1 MAEIITGPFHMDEQ
15 GFLAT
20 IEELIERFDGY
31 SSGKYFAELG
41 KIHDEYGEIGPL
53 SLFDEK
59 VCELGKEL
67 FCSTSWVAN
76 LAWAMISF
84 DYDLVEHDAN
94 FLDGCRNIVRKYGMS
109 VWLYEMINDASM
121 AVALQRPS
129 SRMPFQ
135 IGLTCTKDVFRRSK
149 KKGGKYVTGKKK
161 RLACMAEYL
170 QEVYWLAAYSLLRW
184 GEEEP
189 RAAEVALM
197 VLGYGGIGMCMLRND
212 PKVVDSGCDEDFSYR
227 NLCDHL
233 RDLRIQADLD
243 YACNAD
249 LAESMLLEYPACM
262 DARYLYDAGKIV
274 EAYRVLWNKQTE
286 SASQIMERV
295 YQKGAYQV
303 TNIWEDPLYLHDLAL
318 SLLGAVG
325 SRPLTEGFR
334 TRDDKMFQQGVESL
348 RRTTESV
355 KGMGLVMTLGGYIC
369 FPEPESRD
377 DALFAPRKEKKQLM
391 DTCNGL
397 RDLSTMVA
405 LYRFPRDVES
415 LRATR
420 ALLAHDAKEYIDLMD
435 PYMGSVDET
444 GGNEERPVS
453 VGD

>member
-1 MAEIITGPFHMDEQ
+1 
-15 GFLAT
+15 
-20 IEELIERFDGY
+20 
-31 SSGKYFAELG
+31 
-41 KIHDEYGEIGPL
+41 
-53 SLFDEK
+53 
-59 VCELGKEL
+59 
-67 FCSTSWVAN
+67 
-76 LAWAMISF
+76 
-84 DYDLVEHDAN
+84 
-94 FLDGCRNIVRKYGMS
+94 
-109 VWLYEMINDASM
+109 
-121 AVALQRPS
+121 
-129 SRMPFQ
+129 
-135 IGLTCTKDVFRRSK
+135 
-149 KKGGKYVTGKKK
+149 
-161 RLACMAEYL
+161 
-170 QEVYWLAAYSLLRW
+170 
-184 GEEEP
+184 
-189 RAAEVALM
+189 M
-197 VLGYGGIGMCMLRND
+197 VLGYGGIGMCMLRDD

-274 EAYRVLWNKQTE
+274 EAYRALWNKQTE

-334 TRDDKMFQQGVESL
+334 TRDDKLFQQGVESL

-355 KGMGLVMTLGGYIC
+355 KGMGLAMTLGGCIC

-391 DTCNGL
+391 DACNGL
-397 RDLSTMVA
+397 RDLSAMVA
-405 LYRFPRDVES
+405 LYRFPRDIES

-420 ALLAHDAKEYIDLMD
+420 ALLAHDAKGYIDLMG
-435 PYMGSVDET
+435 PYMGSADET
-444 GGNEERPVS
+444 GGNEGRPVS
-453 VGD
+453 IGD

>member
-1 MAEIITGPFHMDEQ
+1 
-15 GFLAT
+15 
-20 IEELIERFDGY
+20 
-31 SSGKYFAELG
+31 
-41 KIHDEYGEIGPL
+41 
-53 SLFDEK
+53 
-59 VCELGKEL
+59 
-67 FCSTSWVAN
+67 
-76 LAWAMISF
+76 
-84 DYDLVEHDAN
+84 
-94 FLDGCRNIVRKYGMS
+94 
-109 VWLYEMINDASM
+109 
-121 AVALQRPS
+121 
-129 SRMPFQ
+129 
-135 IGLTCTKDVFRRSK
+135 
-149 KKGGKYVTGKKK
+149 
-161 RLACMAEYL
+161 
-170 QEVYWLAAYSLLRW
+170 
-184 GEEEP
+184 
-189 RAAEVALM
+189 
-197 VLGYGGIGMCMLRND
+197 
-212 PKVVDSGCDEDFSYR
+212 
-227 NLCDHL
+227 
-233 RDLRIQADLD
+233 
-243 YACNAD
+243 
-249 LAESMLLEYPACM
+249 
-262 DARYLYDAGKIV
+262 
-274 EAYRVLWNKQTE
+274 
-286 SASQIMERV
+286 MERV

-377 DALFAPRKEKKQLM
+377 AALFAPRKEKKQLM